1 MFGVSVAS
9 FKQAL
14 THRRVE
20 TAKDCVTK
28 PLSKSE
34 AIHARDALAK
44 AIYSRLFSWLIERL
58 NKSIEA
64 RATSKKVSMGV
75 LDIYGFEIFR
85 DNSFEQFIINY
96 CNEKLQQVFI
106 ELVLHQEQEEYI
118 REVATTLV
126 VLSIVRTTLSHCRA
140 LNGYKSVTL
149 TTESSVNS

>member
-1 MFGVSVAS
+1 MCLELLSGILNLGNFRFSGYSLPNGTDACTLMETDTNVCYSCDMFGVSVAS

-85 DNSFEQFIINY
+85 VSY
-96 CNEKLQQVFI
+96 
-106 ELVLHQEQEEYI
+106 
-118 REVATTLV
+118 TLYF
-126 VLSIVRTTLSHCRA
+126 A
-140 LNGYKSVTL
+140 LCTCTKN
-149 TTESSVNS
+149 